1 MLTLLQV
8 APAAPANIC
17 SVCDTIV
24 EEQQVEV
31 RGQSLLQSRGTEM
44 AWMGKRH
51 SAAPVGPD
59 SANAK
64 EGKTESFKKSVV
76 DAPAETAEAEG
87 AKATQLTE
95 ADASAEA
102 GEAVTRADVPVE
114 AFKEEE
120 VNSER
125 IPVIDTPAGGL
136 KQETFPQSEV
146 KTEKAK
152 IEGVKSESLTVVDAP
167 AQAAEAEV
175 VDSPAEGVEKVETVP
190 KSEVI
195 RKERKAISEKDAI
208 ERIQALTEKV
218 RELTN
223 MANTFHVAPKETS
236 KDIFAEATMDAVN
249 AKVDRLEGIVNDIQ
263 LSRERKLESAGL
275 TEHVRNWLDTVTAKV
290 NNFNQTLSQEP
301 TTDTAKRADDA
312 VDVLLAEL
320 EGLDKA
326 MVKMQENV
334 SREEVGSPPAGLLS
348 PEAEMDAALEALAT
362 AKVAHFAHPD

>member
-1 MLTLLQV
+1 M
-8 APAAPANIC
+8 
-17 SVCDTIV
+17 
-24 EEQQVEV
+24 
-31 RGQSLLQSRGTEM
+31 
-44 AWMGKRH
+44 
-51 SAAPVGPD
+51 
-59 SANAK
+59 
-64 EGKTESFKKSVV
+64 
-76 DAPAETAEAEG
+76 
-87 AKATQLTE
+87 
-95 ADASAEA
+95 
-102 GEAVTRADVPVE
+102 
-114 AFKEEE
+114 
-120 VNSER
+120 
-125 IPVIDTPAGGL
+125 
-136 KQETFPQSEV
+136 
-146 KTEKAK
+146 
-152 IEGVKSESLTVVDAP
+152 
-167 AQAAEAEV
+167 
-175 VDSPAEGVEKVETVP
+175 ETVP